1 MTAIAD
7 TMNKGVLT
15 EVNTRP
21 TDKVRNITISFFQ
34 STLFATGTKVGA
46 AFVFTAITIGL
57 SFVATP
63 LIPMVFWVII
73 VASTVLECV
82 VFRKELLF
90 ETTILY
96 TIHRYQ
102 GDLSWWNTI
111 LDDKLVL
118 GALPLENHL
127 AGLKKEKISSV
138 LSMVEDFELQK
149 GVVHP
154 INPTCW
160 AQEGINWLQV
170 STPDFRTLTQE
181 TIEKGVEFVRAQIDA
196 GKKVY
201 VHCKAGVGRSATIV
215 TAYLLKYGK
224 KSDGTPFDSF
234 DEAYGYVQGR
244 RPQVRLNTR
253 LQRAI
258 KEYAGLA

>member
-1 MTAIAD
+1 MTAIAE
-7 TMNKGVLT
+7 TNIVST
-15 EVNTRP
+15 TINFTP
-21 TDKVRNITISFFQ
+21 TDKVQDVTISLFQ
-34 STLFATGTKVGA
+34 SALFATGIKVGA

-82 VFRKELLF
+82 VLRKELLF

-111 LDDKLVL
+111 LDDRLVL

-127 AGLKKEKISSV
+127 AGLKEEKISSV
-138 LSMVEDFELQK
+138 LSMVENFELQP

-154 INPTCW
+154 IDPACW
-160 AQEGINWLQV
+160 SNEGINWLQV
-170 STPDFRTLTQE
+170 STPDFRTLSQE
-181 TIEKGVEFVRAQIDA
+181 TIERGVEFVKAQIDA

-224 KSDGTPFDSF
+224 KPDGNPFSDF
-234 DEAYGYVQGR
+234 DEVYAYIQDK
-244 RPQVRLNTR
+244 RPQVKLNNR
-253 LQRAI
+253 LQKAI
-258 KEYAGLA
+258 KEYAVLA